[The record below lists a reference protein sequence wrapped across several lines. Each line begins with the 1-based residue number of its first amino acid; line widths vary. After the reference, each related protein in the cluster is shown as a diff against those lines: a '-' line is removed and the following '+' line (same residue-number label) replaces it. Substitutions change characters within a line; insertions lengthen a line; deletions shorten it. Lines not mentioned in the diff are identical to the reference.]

1 MKGESRLIPGI
12 TPSTTRKGERGPQTC
27 ESMGNW
33 LPCSPLVGP
42 PEGRTV
48 YGGKGSYGNFRPCL
62 DVRFTK
68 NVGCMIDRGA
78 RYKVY
83 ATIHTS
89 QLSTPLRQEQRATRR
104 FLEAT
109 PMKEVTFQRA
119 RESARGAVYESL
131 SVRYRPRNIARPT
144 AMRVGRAG
152 PRSWWTH
159 RLLQYVIAAA

>member
-1 MKGESRLIPGI
+1 MATPHRLGRAGSVAGRLRHPSRSCGQLHRCSQTYGH
-12 TPSTTRKGERGPQTC
+12 RARRGTH
-27 ESMGNW
+27 
-33 LPCSPLVGP
+33 
-42 PEGRTV
+42 
-48 YGGKGSYGNFRPCL
+48 KGSYGNFRPCL

-119 RESARGAVYESL
+119 HESARGAVYESL

-152 PRSWWTH
+152 PRSWWTQ

>member
-1 MKGESRLIPGI
+1 MVTYTLGHCHWPG
-12 TPSTTRKGERGPQTC
+12 S
-27 ESMGNW
+27 N
-33 LPCSPLVGP
+33 
-42 PEGRTV
+42 
-48 YGGKGSYGNFRPCL
+48 GSYGNFRPCL

-119 RESARGAVYESL
+119 RESARGAVSESL
-131 SVRYRPRNIARPT
+131 SVRYRPRAIARPT
-144 AMRVGRAG
+144 AKCVGRAG
-152 PRSWWTH
+152 SRSWWTH
-159 RLLQYVIAAA
+159 RLLQYVIAAASAQDRCTPGARAFAPIRVPF